1 MAEQVKTDSKQ
12 SVVQTSKFRLKVYS
26 PFKVYFEDDVNSI
39 SAVNDT
45 GPFDV
50 LAQHHN
56 FITLLNPCDLVIKTK
71 DKQDFVISIARG
83 VMQVKPGKV
92 IVFLDV

>member
-1 MAEQVKTDSKQ
+1 MADKTTKTTPATDL
-12 SVVQTSKFRLKVYS
+12 FYLKVYS
-26 PFKVYFEDDVNSI
+26 PFKVYYEDNVNSI

-50 LAQHHN
+50 LAHHHR
-56 FITLLNPCDLVIKTK
+56 FITLLNSCNLVIRTVGKEDTTII
-71 DKQDFVISIARG
+71 ISRG
-83 VMQVKPGKV
+83 IMQVKTDKV

>member
-1 MAEQVKTDSKQ
+1 MNEQDKPTLSKPALSNQ
-12 SVVQTSKFRLKVYS
+12 FRLKVYS
-26 PFKVYFEDDVNSI
+26 PFKVYFDDAVNSI

-56 FITLLNPCDLVIKTK
+56 FITLLNPCDLVIKAQGR
-71 DKQDFVISIARG
+71 QDFVISITRG
-83 VMQVKPGKV
+83 IMQVKPDNTV
-92 IVFLDV
+92 VFLDV